1 MQGRVFRLGT
11 RPFGPE
17 SMTAA
22 AITTNHIIRHDRRFG
37 WLMTAPGLVAL
48 MLVVT
53 GPLLVTIVTSAFEYT
68 LVHPGYHT
76 FVGIENYRSAFAENY
91 FGEAIWVTVKFVV
104 SVVVLEFLIGFTVAL
119 MLNAVTRFKNIYYPI
134 LLMPLLINPVVVAQI
149 WRMFLHP
156 ELGIVNY
163 LGGPLFSVLFG
174 TPKVNWLGDP
184 AIAFWTVVMVDI
196 WHQVS
201 FMIILLLAGLSA
213 LPREPYEAAR
223 MDGAS
228 TLQSF
233 IHITLPLMRPVIM
246 VTLLIRL
253 IFAIK
258 TFDLIFIMTR
268 GGPGTAT
275 DLISYFIYRSAF
287 YGLDIGQASAISVV
301 LLVVVLALTAYLYRY
316 MRSLA

>member
-1 MQGRVFRLGT
+1 
-11 RPFGPE
+11 
-17 SMTAA
+17 MTAVTVNE
-22 AITTNHIIRHDRRFG
+22 IVRRDRRFG
-37 WLMTAPGLVAL
+37 WALTAPGLTAL
-48 MLVVT
+48 VLVVAF
-53 GPLLVTIVTSAFEYT
+53 PLLFTLVTSAFDYT
-68 LVHPGYHT
+68 LVAPGFHT
-76 FVGIENYRSAFAENY
+76 FAGTENYRSAIEENY
-91 FGEAIWVTVKFVV
+91 FGESIWVTVKFVV
-104 SVVVLEFLIGFTVAL
+104 AVVLLEFLIGFTVAL

-163 LGGPLFSVLFG
+163 LIGLAGMA
-174 TPKVNWLGDP
+174 KVNWLGD
-184 AIAFWTVVMVDI
+184 AGIAFWTVVLVDI

-223 MDGAS
+223 VDGAS
-228 TLQSF
+228 HLQAF
-233 IHITLPLMRPVIM
+233 FHITLPLMRPVIV

-258 TFDLIFIMTR
+258 TFDLVFIMTR

-287 YGLDIGQASAISVV
+287 FGLDIGQASAISVV

-316 MRSLA
+316 MRSLT

>member
-1 MQGRVFRLGT
+1 MPGAMT
-11 RPFGPE
+11 
-17 SMTAA
+17 TAA
-22 AITTNHIIRHDRRFG
+22 ATVNEIVRRDRQFG
-37 WLMTAPGLVAL
+37 WYMTAPGLIVL
-48 MLVVT
+48 VLVVLF
-53 GPLLVTIVTSAFEYT
+53 PLLFTIFTSLFEYT
-68 LVHPGYHT
+68 LVRPGYDT
-76 FVGIENYRSAFAENY
+76 FVGIDNYRNALEENY
-91 FGEAIWVTVKFVV
+91 FGESIVVTVKFVIA
-104 SVVVLEFLIGFTVAL
+104 VVLLEFLIGFTVAL
-119 MLNAVTRFKNIYYPI
+119 MLNAVTRFKNVYYPI

-163 LGGPLFSVLFG
+163 LGGPIFSVLFG

-213 LPREPYEAAR
+213 LPKEPYEAAR

-233 IHITLPLMRPVIM
+233 FHITLPLMRPVIA

-287 YGLDIGQASAISVV
+287 YGLDIGQASAISVI

>member
-1 MQGRVFRLGT
+1 
-11 RPFGPE
+11 
-17 SMTAA
+17 MTATA
-22 AITTNHIIRHDRRFG
+22 ATVNEIIRRDRRFG
-37 WLMTAPGLVAL
+37 WLMTAPGLAAL

-53 GPLLVTIVTSAFEYT
+53 GPLLLSIGISACDYS
-68 LVHPGYHT
+68 LLNPGCNG
-76 FVGIENYRSAFAENY
+76 FVGIDNYRNAFEQNY
-91 FGEAIWVTVKFVV
+91 FGESIGVTVKFVV
-104 SVVVLEFLIGFTVAL
+104 SVVLIEFLIGFTVAL
-119 MLNAVTRFKNIYYPI
+119 MLNAVTRFKNVYYPI

-163 LGGPLFSVLFG
+163 LIGLVGV
-174 TPKVNWLGDP
+174 PKVNWLGD
-184 AIAFWTVVMVDI
+184 ADIAFWTVVMVDI

-233 IHITLPLMRPVIM
+233 LHITLPLMRPVIV

-301 LLVVVLALTAYLYRY
+301 LLFVVLALTAYLYRY